1 MLTATEFY
9 KITPLLCVVFWVET
23 IVYLLIGVIEI
34 FDDFFAKPKSWTK
47 INGKPNGYLIL
58 SDKIGHKMHGSLCFL
73 LGFIALNGLIIASVS
88 RFEIE
93 LCFLSLA
100 LLMMVVW
107 MTVMPGRFGFLVVTA
122 TKPEFWLQ
130 IIMFVFYSALIQPA
144 VLYICIALNLWGI
157 IVNIFQTRKK
167 VFIPYTY
174 EAVRIDMLEAGVDKK
189 EVKTYDKIAGRIAS

>member
-9 KITPLLCVVFWVET
+9 KVTPLLNIVFWVEA
-23 IVYLLIGVIEI
+23 IVYLIIGVIEI
-34 FDDFFAKPKSWTK
+34 LDDFFIKPKPWSK
-47 INGKPNGYLIL
+47 INNKPNGYVIL
-58 SDKIGHKMHGSLCFL
+58 SDKVGHKMHGALCFL
-73 LGFIALNGLIIASVS
+73 LGFIALNGIIMGSVS

-107 MTVMPGRFGFLVVTA
+107 MTLMPGRFGFFVVTA

-130 IIMFVFYSALIQPA
+130 IIMFVFYSSLISP
-144 VLYICIALNLWGI
+144 VILYICIALNLWGI

-167 VFIPYTY
+167 SFTPYTY
-174 EAVRIDMLEAGVDKK
+174 EVA
-189 EVKTYDKIAGRIAS
+189 